1 MVFMELFVTSN
12 PGSSFNYDWAL
23 GNSSKSLFV
32 SYTLLT
38 PLNSFDNT
46 LIVNIFSLRHSY
58 LVRSIHPGGVLQKQ
72 ILKILQNSQENT
84 CIRVSL

>member
-58 LVRSIHPGGVLQKQ
+58 LVRSIHPGRVLQKQ